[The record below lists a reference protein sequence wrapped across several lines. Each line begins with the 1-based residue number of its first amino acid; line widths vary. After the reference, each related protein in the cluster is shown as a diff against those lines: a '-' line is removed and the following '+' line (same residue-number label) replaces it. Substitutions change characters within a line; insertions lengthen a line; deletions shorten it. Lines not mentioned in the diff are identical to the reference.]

1 MAEQPTVNRQV
12 LGSSPSEGALP
23 SSREGML
30 KVASYSFSKS
40 WQNLPVAARIIRLFL
55 GVTFIYGGW
64 NKATDPGFLNPKSP
78 SYIGVQISSY
88 LETSPI
94 SFLLKNMIDNATAV
108 GWMIIL
114 TEFAIGIATLTGIA
128 LQLASLGGFFI
139 SITLWLTATWTV
151 RPYFLGS
158 DTAYAILWLA
168 LFFLVRQ
175 NTKGRSAVALIPDLR
190 DRREVMRIFG
200 VAAASVAAVF
210 LGRRFPASNPTPE
223 AGAAIVKVADFPIGS
238 TKEFTSF
245 DGTPAVLFRT
255 KAGVFAYSSV
265 CTHQGCTVNYDKTN
279 NLLIC
284 PCHNAQFDP
293 TNEGS
298 VITGPT
304 KIALPKIKV
313 AILGINIVEI

>member
-1 MAEQPTVNRQV
+1 VRELFYLVGWLDGQGVVTVAN
-12 LGSSPSEGALP
+12 
-23 SSREGML
+23 
-30 KVASYSFSKS
+30 YSFARS
-40 WQNLPVAARIIRLFL
+40 WQNIPVGARLIRLFL
-55 GVTFIYGGW
+55 GITFIYGGW

-78 SYIGVQISSY
+78 SYIGAQISSY

-94 SFLLKNMIDNATAV
+94 SFLLKHMVDNATAV
-108 GWMIIL
+108 GWAIII
-114 TEFAIGIATLTGIA
+114 TEFAIGFATLAGIA
-128 LQLASLGGFFI
+128 LELAALGGFAL
-139 SITLWLTATWTV
+139 SITLWLTATWTIK
-151 RPYFLGS
+151 PYFLGS

-168 LFFLVRQ
+168 LFLLVRQ
-175 NTKGRSAVALIPDLR
+175 NTKGRRVIALLPDLR

-210 LGRRFPASNPTPE
+210 VGRRFPASNPTPE

-238 TKEFTSF
+238 TKEFTAF

-298 VITGPT
+298 VISGPT
-304 KIALPKIKV
+304 KIALSKIKV

>member
-1 MAEQPTVNRQV
+1 VRELFYLVGWLDGQGVVTVAN
-12 LGSSPSEGALP
+12 
-23 SSREGML
+23 
-30 KVASYSFSKS
+30 YSFARS
-40 WQNLPVAARIIRLFL
+40 WQNIPVGARLIRLFL
-55 GVTFIYGGW
+55 GITFIYGGW

-78 SYIGVQISSY
+78 SYIGAQISSY

-94 SFLLKNMIDNATAV
+94 SFALKPMIENATAF
-108 GWMIIL
+108 GWAIII
-114 TEFAIGIATLTGIA
+114 TEFAIGFATLAGIA
-128 LQLASLGGFFI
+128 LELAALGGFAL
-139 SITLWLTATWTV
+139 SITLWLTATWTIK
-151 RPYFLGS
+151 PYFLGS

-168 LFFLVRQ
+168 LFLLVRQ
-175 NTKGRSAVALIPDLR
+175 NTKGRRVIALLPDLR

-210 LGRRFPASNPTPE
+210 VGRRFPASNPTPE

-238 TKEFTSF
+238 TKEFTAF

-298 VITGPT
+298 VISGPT

>member
-1 MAEQPTVNRQV
+1 
-12 LGSSPSEGALP
+12 
-23 SSREGML
+23 
-30 KVASYSFSKS
+30 
-40 WQNLPVAARIIRLFL
+40 
-55 GVTFIYGGW
+55 
-64 NKATDPGFLNPKSP
+64 
-78 SYIGVQISSY
+78 
-88 LETSPI
+88 
-94 SFLLKNMIDNATAV
+94 MIDNATAV

-114 TEFAIGIATLTGIA
+114 TEFAIGIATLTGVA
-128 LQLASLGGFFI
+128 LQLASLGGFLI

-175 NTKGRSAVALIPDLR
+175 NTKGRHVTALIPNLR

-223 AGAAIVKVADFPIGS
+223 
-238 TKEFTSF
+238 
-245 DGTPAVLFRT
+245 
-255 KAGVFAYSSV
+255 AGVFAYSSV

-293 TNEGS
+293 TSDGS
-298 VITGPT
+298 VISGPT

>member
-1 MAEQPTVNRQV
+1 MAN
-12 LGSSPSEGALP
+12 
-23 SSREGML
+23 
-30 KVASYSFSKS
+30 YSFVKT
-40 WQNLPVAARIIRLFL
+40 WQNIPIGARLIRLFL

-64 NKATDPGFLNPKSP
+64 NKATDPGFLDPKSA
-78 SYIGVQISSY
+78 SYIGAQITSY
-88 LETSPI
+88 LDTSPI
-94 SFLLKNMIDNATAV
+94 SFLLEPMIENATAF
-108 GWMIIL
+108 GWSIIIA
-114 TEFAIGIATLTGIA
+114 EFAIGIATLAGIA
-128 LQLASLGGFFI
+128 LELAALGGFFL

-151 RPYFLGS
+151 KPYFLGS

-168 LFFLVRQ
+168 LFLLVRQ
-175 NTKGRSAVALIPDLR
+175 NTKGRRVIALLPDLR
-190 DRREVMRIFG
+190 DRREVMRILG
-200 VAAASVAAVF
+200 IAAASVAAVF
-210 LGRRFPASNPTPE
+210 VGRRFENSNPTPE
-223 AGAAIVKVADFPIGS
+223 AGTAIAKVADLPIGS
-238 TKEFTSF
+238 TKEFVAF
-245 DGTPAVLFRT
+245 NGTPAVLFRT

-298 VITGPT
+298 VVTGPT

>member
-1 MAEQPTVNRQV
+1 
-12 LGSSPSEGALP
+12 
-23 SSREGML
+23 
-30 KVASYSFSKS
+30 
-40 WQNLPVAARIIRLFL
+40 
-55 GVTFIYGGW
+55 
-64 NKATDPGFLNPKSP
+64 
-78 SYIGVQISSY
+78 
-88 LETSPI
+88 
-94 SFLLKNMIDNATAV
+94 
-108 GWMIIL
+108 
-114 TEFAIGIATLTGIA
+114 
-128 LQLASLGGFFI
+128 
-139 SITLWLTATWTV
+139 
-151 RPYFLGS
+151 
-158 DTAYAILWLA
+158 
-168 LFFLVRQ
+168 
-175 NTKGRSAVALIPDLR
+175 
-190 DRREVMRIFG
+190 MRIFG

-238 TKEFTSF
+238 TKEFTAF

-298 VITGPT
+298 VISGPT
-304 KIALPKIKV
+304 KIALSKIKV

>member
-1 MAEQPTVNRQV
+1 M
-12 LGSSPSEGALP
+12 
-23 SSREGML
+23 
-30 KVASYSFSKS
+30 ASYSFTKS

-78 SYIGVQISSY
+78 SYIGAQISSY

-94 SFLLKNMIDNATAV
+94 SFLLKHMVDNATAV

-114 TEFAIGIATLTGIA
+114 TEFAIGFATLTGIA
-128 LQLASLGGFFI
+128 LELAALGGFAL

-175 NTKGRSAVALIPDLR
+175 NTKGRHVTALIPNLR

-238 TKEFTSF
+238 TKEFVAA
-245 DGTPAVLFRT
+245 DGSPAVLFRT
-255 KAGVFAYSSV
+255 KSGVFAYSRA
-265 CTHQGCTVNYDKTN
+265 CTHQGCSVNYDAASN
-279 NLLIC
+279 ILIC
-284 PCHNAQFDP
+284 PCHNARFDP
-293 TNEGS
+293 TKDGAAIS
-298 VITGPT
+298 GPT
-304 KIALPKIKV
+304 KIALPKIRV
-313 AILGINIVEI
+313 AIKGINIVQI